1 MPNKTGAERL
11 TGGWLIAAITSVC
24 SAGFLLFGYDQGV
37 MSGVVISKYWL
48 GQMGHPSSLMVGT
61 MTALYDVGAVFGA
74 IGAAFTGEQLG
85 RKRTLLLGTT
95 ILMIGTIL
103 MASSYGRV
111 QFMVSR
117 VCTGIGIGYI
127 TSVTPV
133 YQAEISAAAQR
144 GWQVCCQL
152 TTMLGGLMLAYW
164 INYGFFFI
172 HSSAQWRF
180 PLAFQLVFAIYIIVV
195 APWLP
200 DTPRW
205 LMRHRTPAEGLAVL
219 AKLRGRAENDESVQM
234 EKNDIMEAIN
244 IEAKEEGSWADLFHD
259 GGIMANKRFYLALGI
274 QFMQQMSGINI
285 VGFVSLR
292 CSGAS
297 RTDLFPGHLLC
308 TDPVHHIT
316 QHVSRDVHLDGM
328 FLAAVVHHCV
338 FPHLV
343 HH

>member
-48 GQMGHPSSLMVGT
+48 SQMGHPSSLMVGT

-95 ILMIGTIL
+95 VLMIGTIL
-103 MASSYGRV
+103 MASSYERV

-117 VCTGIGIGYI
+117 ICTGVGIGYI

-180 PLAFQLVFAIYIIVV
+180 PLAFQLVFAIYILVV

-205 LMRHRTPAEGLAVL
+205 LMRHRTPEEGLAVL
-219 AKLRGRAENDESVQM
+219 AKLRGRPENDESVQM
-234 EKNDIMEAIN
+234 EKDGIMEAIT

-259 GGIMANKRFYLALGI
+259 GGISANKRFYLALGI

-285 VGFVSLR
+285 VGCLVFPEPWT
-292 CSGAS
+292 S
-297 RTDLFPGHLLC
+297 RADLSPGHLLC
-308 TDPVHHIT
+308 AHPLHDVAK
-316 QHVSRDVHLDGM
+316 HVPRDVHLDGL
-328 FLAAVVHHCV
+328 FLAAVVHYRFV
-338 FPHLV
+338 PHLV

>member
-1 MPNKTGAERL
+1 MPTKTGTQKL

-48 GQMGHPSSLMVGT
+48 NQMDNPSSLMVGT

-85 RKRTLLLGTT
+85 RKRTLLLGTSVL
-95 ILMIGTIL
+95 IVGTIL
-103 MASSYGRV
+103 MASSYERV

-152 TTMLGGLMLAYW
+152 TTMLGGLMIAYW
-164 INYGFFFI
+164 INYGFYFV

-180 PLAFQLVFAIYIIVV
+180 PLAFQLVFASYIMVV

-205 LMRHRTPAEGLAVL
+205 LMRHRTEAEGLSVL
-219 AKLRGRAENDESVQM
+219 AKLRGRDEKDQLVQAEKDE
-234 EKNDIMEAIN
+234 IMEAIT
-244 IEAKEEGSWADLFHD
+244 IEAKEEGSWSDLFRSN
-259 GGIMANKRFYLALGI
+259 GISANKRFYLALGI

-285 VGFVSLR
+285 VRLAIFSLN
-292 CSGAS
+292 
-297 RTDLFPGHLLC
+297 
-308 TDPVHHIT
+308 DPP
-316 QHVSRDVHLDGM
+316 R
-328 FLAAVVHHCV
+328 
-338 FPHLV
+338 
-343 HH
+343 